1 MGIYNDVIIIL
12 KLSVIHIYTYLYIFI
27 HIYTYLY
34 IFIHIYT
41 YLYIF
46 IHIYTYL
53 YIFIHIYTYLYIFKY
68 SQSMKP
74 FKSFERKKSAGA
86 RAFTV
91 PLPAGMS
98 VWDRPVQFQRHATI
112 NHLQGPRSKG
122 QGPDI
127 WTQPTWVPILWTP
140 DLWAAFWCKNGYDS
154 KARPSKSIGFGQ
166 PSAVLCSYN
175 SHFTGLV
182 QHERRVGLFC
192 QVRTTSS
199 YILNSPTFTSC
210 LNPPDH
216 LSALGGCP
224 TTSLSLS
231 NSSWSVS
238 CNEEISPAMDITNKN
253 KQEQAA
259 YHML

>member
-1 MGIYNDVIIIL
+1 MIPIAFWDVSVGS
-12 KLSVIHIYTYLYIFI
+12 LSCPI
-27 HIYTYLY
+27 
-34 IFIHIYT
+34 
-41 YLYIF
+41 
-46 IHIYTYL
+46 
-53 YIFIHIYTYLYIFKY
+53 
-68 SQSMKP
+68 
-74 FKSFERKKSAGA
+74 SASCDHQ
-86 RAFTV
+86 
-91 PLPAGMS
+91 PPA
-98 VWDRPVQFQRHATI
+98 
-112 NHLQGPRSKG
+112 RSKVQEAMG
-122 QGPDI
+122 SHTLNPDF
-127 WTQPTWVPILWTP
+127 
-140 DLWAAFWCKNGYDS
+140 WAAFWCKNGYDS

-182 QHERRVGLFC
+182 RHERRVGLFC
-192 QVRTTSS
+192 QVRTTSTC
-199 YILNSPTFTSC
+199 ILNSPTFTSC

-259 YHML
+259 YPML